1 MDHTLTF
8 SHLPKVTISSGGQL
22 ENAVGLA
29 AVKSFGRVI
38 DVYGST
44 ETGGIAFREV
54 AREQTQY
61 HLFDGVEILQTGPE
75 ILLSS
80 PFTES
85 NPMLIEDDLEVLPGR
100 RIQLLG
106 RKDRIAKIEDVR
118 VSLSEIENLAT
129 SIPDVEQCYASVM
142 NWKNRQHIAVAIAG
156 LIDTDRQQS
165 IRIALCNTIR
175 DAIGPLAI
183 PKQFLF
189 VNQMPLNTQG
199 KICRQTILEHFH
211 GQG

>member
-85 NPMLIEDDLEVLPGR
+85 NPMLIEDDLEVFPGR

-118 VSLSEIENLAT
+118 VS
-129 SIPDVEQCYASVM
+129 
-142 NWKNRQHIAVAIAG
+142 
-156 LIDTDRQQS
+156 
-165 IRIALCNTIR
+165 
-175 DAIGPLAI
+175 
-183 PKQFLF
+183 
-189 VNQMPLNTQG
+189 
-199 KICRQTILEHFH
+199 
-211 GQG
+211 

>member
-85 NPMLIEDDLEVLPGR
+85 NPMLIEDDLEVFPGR